1 MEAEEDTGFWMV
13 NWFWTRRI
21 FKFCTLYFKI
31 FNSMRG
37 HGVVKESLIYTLS
50 NVNKMF
56 SILINKKT
64 DHSDFL
70 IIFKTFLY
78 SFNSF
83 SYYASNIFQGVNQ
96 MANILYSSFFQGEVI
111 TVLSYF
117 HQYLVCRCVNEVR
130 HWDKTGEFTK

>member
-1 MEAEEDTGFWMV
+1 
-13 NWFWTRRI
+13 
-21 FKFCTLYFKI
+21 
-31 FNSMRG
+31 MRG

-70 IIFKTFLY
+70 IIFKKFLY
-78 SFNSF
+78 SFNCF
-83 SYYASNIFQGVNQ
+83 SYYASNIFQGVTQ

-111 TVLSYF
+111 TVLSYC